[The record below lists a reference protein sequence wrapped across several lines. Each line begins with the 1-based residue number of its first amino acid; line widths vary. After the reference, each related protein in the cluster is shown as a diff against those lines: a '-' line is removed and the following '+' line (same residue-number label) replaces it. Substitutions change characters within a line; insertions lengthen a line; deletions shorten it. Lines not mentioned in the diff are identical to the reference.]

1 LEAAGVAFVRRGTP
15 HNSSLGDVAVKKQPF
30 VVAIALLAIALAGCG
45 SSSKTSSSASPS
57 SSASASSSTA
67 TSSAT
72 TTSSSTAGTGSTG
85 SFKSG
90 FAADKVQFAALG
102 ANLQKALTQAGS
114 KTDAQLATELSKLSD
129 QAKSQ
134 AQKLSQLNPPAKYKA
149 TLDTLVNSLN
159 AVAADLKS
167 ISDAAAKHDASAAK
181 SATQK
186 LVADAATVKAS
197 DTQLTSGLGLPAS

>member
-1 LEAAGVAFVRRGTP
+1 
-15 HNSSLGDVAVKKQPF
+15 VKKQPLI
-30 VVAIALLAIALAGCG
+30 VAIALLAIVLAGCG
-45 SSSKTSSSASPS
+45 SSSKTSSSAPPS

-67 TSSAT
+67 ATSST
-72 TTSSSTAGTGSTG
+72 TTSSSAAGTGSTG

-129 QAKSQ
+129 QAKAQ
-134 AQKLSQLNPPAKYKA
+134 AQKLSQLSPPAKYKT
-149 TLDTLVNSLN
+149 TLANLVNSLN
-159 AVAADLKS
+159 SVAADLKT
-167 ISDAAAKHDASAAK
+167 ISVAATKHDATAAK

-186 LVADAATVKAS
+186 LVADATKVKAA
-197 DTQLTSGLGLPAS
+197 DTQITNGLGLPAS